1 MTITFAPTRREV
13 PKIAGATLASSAVAS
28 TAALALTEAGGSK
41 VKAIGFDAF
50 TIFDPRS
57 IEAAVEDIVPGK
69 GKELAAAWRTRLFE
83 YTWLRTLNRAYVDF
97 RQVSDDAL
105 KFVFKAANI
114 ELKPDI
120 RETLLDAFLHLKPY
134 PDSVSALKAMR
145 QAGIRLAYVSDL
157 TLELLKGI
165 TANAGAT
172 DLFEHFLSTDAVQ
185 AYKPDPRAYQMAEM
199 AFGLP
204 RETIV
209 FAAFGGWDAAGAKSF
224 GLRTF
229 WVNRFNAP
237 LEELGVKPD
246 ATGETLVDLAN
257 YVTA

>member
-13 PKIAGATLASSAVAS
+13 LKIAGATLASSAVAS

-134 PDSVSALKAMR
+134 P
-145 QAGIRLAYVSDL
+145 
-157 TLELLKGI
+157 
-165 TANAGAT
+165 
-172 DLFEHFLSTDAVQ
+172 
-185 AYKPDPRAYQMAEM
+185 
-199 AFGLP
+199 
-204 RETIV
+204 
-209 FAAFGGWDAAGAKSF
+209 
-224 GLRTF
+224 
-229 WVNRFNAP
+229 
-237 LEELGVKPD
+237 ELGERP
-246 ATGETLVDLAN
+246 
-257 YVTA
+257 